1 MSFENGPEFAYMSVM
16 KNRFLTLLSTVLLS
30 FSAFAADAGAGKA
43 AYDASCKK
51 CHGADGAA
59 NPAIAKMLKV
69 EMKHLGSKEVQSKS
83 DAVLKKETIEGVGK
97 MKGLPAAEKDI
108 VNILAYVRTLKQ

>member
-1 MSFENGPEFAYMSVM
+1 MALKLLDSLAMNTRILA
-16 KNRFLTLLSTVLLS
+16 LLSSAILAI
-30 FSAFAADAGAGKA
+30 SAFGADTGAGKA

-108 VNILAYVRTLKQ
+108 ANILAYVRTLKQ

>member
-1 MSFENGPEFAYMSVM
+1 MALKLLPSLLM
-16 KNRFLTLLSTVLLS
+16 KNRILSLSSVLFLSIV
-30 FSAFAADAGAGKA
+30 AFGADAGAGKA
-43 AYDASCKK
+43 AYEASCKK

-69 EMKHLGSKEVQSKS
+69 EMKHLGSKEVQAKS

-97 MKGLPAAEKDI
+97 MKGLPAVEKD
-108 VNILAYVRTLKQ
+108 VANILAYVRTLKQ